1 VTKAD
6 AVHWQGTPSP
16 LPAMLVWAA
25 ILVLALG
32 VFALLYWYMAITGR
46 CIAVLL
52 EDDCT
57 KPSRSRMEVIFLVL
71 AFIAAVA
78 GSVVIKITLGFP
90 PERYTI
96 TAREIRVTTGWPL
109 SRVQSQPLVH
119 ASVMRKG
126 DHLHFSGVG
135 EKPVI
140 LGPLKP
146 GHAERILRLIS
157 RLKPDHAT
165 VDDKG

>member
-25 ILVLALG
+25 ILAIALCI
-32 VFALLYWYMAITGR
+32 FAMLYWYMAITGR

-96 TAREIRVTTGWPL
+96 TAREI
-109 SRVQSQPLVH
+109 

-146 GHAERILRLIS
+146 GDAERILRLIS

>member
-1 VTKAD
+1 
-6 AVHWQGTPSP
+6 
-16 LPAMLVWAA
+16 M
-25 ILVLALG
+25 
-32 VFALLYWYMAITGR
+32 LYWYMAVSGK

-57 KPSRSRMEVIFLVL
+57 KPSRSRTEAIFLVL
-71 AFIAAVA
+71 AFMAAVA
-78 GSVVIKITLGFP
+78 GSVVVKIALGFP
-90 PERYTI
+90 HERYTI
-96 TAREIRVTTGWPL
+96 TAREIRVTIGWPL

-126 DHLHFSGVG
+126 DHLHISGVG
-135 EKPVI
+135 EKPVT

-146 GHAERILRLIS
+146 GDAERILHLIR
-157 RLKPDHAT
+157 RLKADHAT